1 MRLNQPTKILS
12 AIGAMCLWCAGLV
25 HGQTATGIN
34 GLYYTGLG
42 AVAGAADPHWNVTY
56 ASTDGGSTINP
67 TYVTDAYVSTVANGW
82 MGNTGGA
89 QWITASGGPM
99 LPGSGTGINEGVY
112 VYTLAFQITGTGSGT
127 VSNHV
132 SISLSI
138 AADDNALIYVN
149 PAGSGA
155 TLPSAGSAAV
165 TLNGAWTGTTGVTL
179 QNYSGGGHANNSQ
192 FVIGTN
198 YLVIVVDNTNSQTG
212 TSTPTNNATGLM
224 IYDNSVIIGTTTYT
238 SGFVPEVG
246 TWLPV
251 VGALGLFGWFRWRRR
266 ASVASVV

>member
-1 MRLNQPTKILS
+1 MFMRLNQPTRILTT
-12 AIGAMCLWCAGLV
+12 IGAVCLWCAGLA
-25 HGQTATGIN
+25 HGQTATGVQ

-42 AVAGAADPHWNVTY
+42 AAAGSPDPHWNVTY
-56 ASTDGGSTINP
+56 ASTNGGSTENMA
-67 TYVTDAYVSTVANGW
+67 YVTSAYVSTVAGGW

-89 QWITASGGPM
+89 QWITAVGGPM
-99 LPGSGTGINEGVY
+99 LPGSGTGINEGIY

-138 AADDNALIYVN
+138 AGDDNALVYVN
-149 PAGSGA
+149 PAGNGA

-165 TLNGAWTGTTGVTL
+165 TINGAWTGTVGATL
-179 QNYSGGGHANNSQ
+179 QNFNGSGGSNNSQ
-192 FVIGTN
+192 FKIGTN
-198 YLVIVVDNTNSQTG
+198 YLVVVIDNTNSQTG
-212 TSTPTNNATGLM
+212 TSPANNATGLM
-224 IYDNSVIIGTTTYT
+224 IYDNSVTIDTKTYT

-251 VGALGLFGWFRWRRR
+251 LGALGLCGWGYWRRR
-266 ASVASVV
+266 AVSM